1 MPIKELCEGLP
12 KAFADYLTYVR
23 NLGFTEKPDY
33 EYLRAL
39 LDKVM
44 KKNGYHYDKIY
55 DWCGKMDYENFYD
68 QNDQNIKMQARR
80 KRDKNYLQK
89 MKRVFKKSNIFEM

>member
-33 EYLRAL
+33 EYLISLFTRL
-39 LDKVM
+39 QVRHK
-44 KKNGYHYDKIY
+44 GY
-55 DWCGKMDYENFYD
+55 DWTGCNTITNHLVNKPKAKYID
-68 QNDQNIKMQARR
+68 
-80 KRDKNYLQK
+80 
-89 MKRVFKKSNIFEM
+89 